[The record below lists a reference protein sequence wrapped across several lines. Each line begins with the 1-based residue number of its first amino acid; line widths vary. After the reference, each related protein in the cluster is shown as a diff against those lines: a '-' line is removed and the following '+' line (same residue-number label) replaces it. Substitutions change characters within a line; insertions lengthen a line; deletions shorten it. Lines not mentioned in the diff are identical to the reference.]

1 MIIKNNEMMF
11 ELDLD
16 GQKILIEGTDE
27 TRLLIKKK
35 NELERSIDDLT
46 FRMSISE
53 PKTYK
58 DIEKLNETTGKK
70 IDDAFREFVITIN
83 KLRDI
88 AYDN

>member
-1 MIIKNNEMMF
+1 MMF
-11 ELDLD
+11 ELNLD

-46 FRMSISE
+46 FRMSVSE

-70 IDDAFREFVITIN
+70 IDDAFRKFVITIN